1 MSTRCLSYVKPGV
14 KDYEVNRWH
23 VLLLIMCA
31 SKRQQL
37 LWRDITLRN
46 KRFICVESSLVHDN
60 RSHKALSQ
68 ATKPQNNKINVY
80 LFYEDFYLFSPKPAR
95 SR

>member
-1 MSTRCLSYVKPGV
+1 MLNQGLKVTKWR
-14 KDYEVNRWH
+14 EH
-23 VLLLIMCA
+23 ILLFIMCA
-31 SKRQQL
+31 SKRQEL
-37 LWRDITLRN
+37 LRRDITPRN
-46 KRFICVESSLVHDN
+46 KRFIFVESSLVDDN

-80 LFYEDFYLFSPKPAR
+80 LFYEEFYLFSPKPAR